1 MIIEVVLRDCS
12 KLNLLQFGPLILIEI
27 FAIEFR
33 TVAATNMNETSSR
46 SHAVFTL
53 IFTQR
58 RYDQTTSLSTEKV
71 HSCFTFFFYH
81 FYYLRDVI
89 LMRLC

>member
-1 MIIEVVLRDCS
+1 
-12 KLNLLQFGPLILIEI
+12 
-27 FAIEFR
+27 
-33 TVAATNMNETSSR
+33 MNETSSR

-71 HSCFTFFFYH
+71 NFIFMLPTLGIFNINEWNWIASL
-81 FYYLRDVI
+81 YLKQLTMDV
-89 LMRLC
+89 